1 MAITHLIVGVSDMS
15 KTLLRLF
22 LKLFAALFGLFAVTF
37 VIYFFNLDMK
47 LTSSLEPLLLK
58 WYDRIP
64 RNQHL

>member
-47 LTSSLEPLLLK
+47 ATSLIEPFFLK
-58 WYDRIP
+58 HYDKIP
-64 RNQHL
+64 RKQYV